1 MSQITTGIRSILSSP
16 KVYDIF
22 QDLMGAKKV
31 RRELVSKHIRPK
43 SGLRILDIGCG
54 TARML
59 DYLPDVDYNGFDL
72 SQTYIDEAVKR
83 YGPRGKF
90 NCALLEQA
98 TVDDF
103 EPFDVVIATGLLH
116 HLDDG
121 QALRLMQLAWSAL
134 KPGGRLV
141 TNDPCFT
148 EKQNFISYFLVSRD
162 RGQNVRKQN
171 EYSSLAEVIF
181 AHTKAEVKHWPFI
194 PYTRLTM
201 ECTKAK

>member
-1 MSQITTGIRSILSSP
+1 MSQITTGIRSVLSSP

-31 RRELVSKHIRPK
+31 RQELVSKHIRPK
-43 SGLRILDIGCG
+43 SGFRILDIGCG

-59 DYLPDVDYNGFDL
+59 DYLPDVDYHGFDL

-83 YGPRGKF
+83 YGARGKF

-98 TVDDF
+98 TVDDL

-116 HLDDG
+116 HLDDD

-148 EKQNFISYFLVSRD
+148 ENQNFISHFLVSRD
-162 RGQNVRKQN
+162 RGQNVRTLR
-171 EYSSLAEVIF
+171 EYPLLAASTFKSATADVR
-181 AHTKAEVKHWPFI
+181 HWVFI
-194 PYTRLTM
+194 PYTRCTM
-201 ECTKAK
+201 ECIK

>member
-1 MSQITTGIRSILSSP
+1 MSQITTGIRSVLSSP

-31 RRELVSKHIRPK
+31 RQELVGKYIRPK
-43 SGLRILDIGCG
+43 SGFRILDIGCG

-59 DYLPDVDYNGFDL
+59 DYLPDVDYHGFDL

-83 YGPRGKF
+83 YGARGKF
-90 NCALLEQA
+90 KCALVEQA
-98 TVDDF
+98 TVDNL

-116 HLDDG
+116 HLDAD
-121 QALRLMQLAWSAL
+121 QSLRLMQLAWSAL

-148 EKQNFISYFLVSRD
+148 EKQNFISHFLVSRD
-162 RGQNVRKQN
+162 RGQNVRTLN
-171 EYSSLAEVIF
+171 EYPLLAKSTF
-181 AHTKAEVKHWPFI
+181 ASTTADVRHWAFI
-194 PYTRLTM
+194 PYTRCTM
-201 ECTKAK
+201 ECTK